1 MTFFPSKKYVFHLS
15 NSSHRYE
22 FVDEDDDEDA
32 PRRVANELCLSLFFD
47 RLPSTVFDEITNGK
61 SSVK

>member
-1 MTFFPSKKYVFHLS
+1 M
-15 NSSHRYE
+15 
-22 FVDEDDDEDA
+22 DEDDDEDA

>member
-1 MTFFPSKKYVFHLS
+1 M

-61 SSVK
+61 RQSAIFRHKPP